1 MIDVS
6 VFTDEALEGYDQMM
20 IEASLKVD
28 RFSALALSIWDE
40 VLRELDVRGKVE
52 LISGSYEDVGN
63 SRIRR
68 LYSNES

>member
-6 VFTDEALEGYDQMM
+6 IFTDEALEGYDQMM
-20 IEASLKVD
+20 IEVSLKVD

-40 VLRELDVRGKVE
+40 TLRELDLRGQVE

-63 SRIRR
+63 ARIRR
-68 LYSNES
+68 LYKGSR